1 MKITFG
7 VCAALIL
14 VSLLLFAAPKF
25 LESAGRKQV
34 PEMTPATARQ
44 LFEQVG
50 GINIV
55 SQEAKTLLSQ
65 LGTNDWSFLNLQDLR
80 NTPAISSLYS
90 TCKNYSGKDYSGTS
104 VAVSLENGR
113 HIEIKFGNHWSLK
126 RFYIFD
132 PDAPQ
137 TFSPPSNWFQVSS
150 NIFASR

>member
-65 LGTNDWSFLNLQDLR
+65 LGTND
-80 NTPAISSLYS
+80 
-90 TCKNYSGKDYSGTS
+90 SGKDYSGTS